1 MKKAVMI
8 SVLAVVSGMAQAQS
22 SVTLYGVFD
31 DGIDYVSNS
40 KGKPL
45 VSMVSG
51 EINGARWGLK
61 GEEDLGGG
69 YKAVF
74 QLENGFDSNTGT
86 LGQGGLEFGRMALV
100 GLSTPYGAVTAGRQ
114 YSSIIDFVGATLTAS
129 ESWGGW
135 FATHPGDLDQLN
147 NTFRV
152 NSSVKY
158 MSVDYR
164 GFKFG
169 AMYNFGG
176 QAGDFNRFSGVG
188 GGFSYAN
195 GPLALGAAYQS
206 LQDPYISAY
215 NNGANAA
222 AALQSPVFSGYASA
236 RTLQIIVAGA
246 AYRIGQATL
255 GATYSN
261 TQYQQLGADP
271 GNAGATPHLSG
282 TAIFNN
288 FEVSIKYLLTPS
300 FQVAASYNF
309 TNGSSVGSLRGAK
322 YNQFAIGTDYFLSK
336 RIDLM
341 FVAGYQKASGVD
353 STGHQAVAAIDQ
365 LSPSSNNHQAAVR
378 FAIRHRF

>member
-1 MKKAVMI
+1 MKKSCVCMALTTI
-8 SVLAVVSGMAQAQS
+8 SCVAQAQS

-31 DGIDYVSNS
+31 DGIDYVSNA

-51 EINGARWGLK
+51 EINGARFGLLGK
-61 GEEDLGGG
+61 EDLGGG
-69 YKAVF
+69 LMAIF

-86 LGQGGLEFGRMALV
+86 LGQGGLEFGRMAWV
-100 GLSTPYGAVTAGRQ
+100 GLSSPYGAVTAGRQ
-114 YSSIIDFVGATLTAS
+114 YSSIIDFVGASLTSS

-135 FATHPGDLDQLN
+135 FSTHPGDLDQLN

-152 NSSVKY
+152 NSSIKY

-164 GFKFG
+164 GLKFG

-176 QAGDFNRFSGVG
+176 QAGNFNRDSGVG
-188 GGFSYAN
+188 AGVSYTN
-195 GPLALGAAYQS
+195 GPLSLGAAYQS

-215 NNGANAA
+215 NNGANAP

-236 RTLQIIVAGA
+236 RTLQIIVAGI
-246 AYRIGQATL
+246 AYRLGQVTL
-255 GATYSN
+255 GSTYSN
-261 TQYQQLGADP
+261 TQYQKLGADP
-271 GNAGATPHLSG
+271 GNAGATAHLSG

-288 FEVSIKYLLTPS
+288 FEVNIKDMVTPS
-300 FQVAASYNF
+300 LQLAAAYNF
-309 TNGSSVGSLRGAK
+309 TNGSSVGTLSGAQ
-322 YNQFAIGTDYFLSK
+322 YNQFAISADYFLSK
-336 RIDLM
+336 ATDLM

-353 STGHQAVAAIDQ
+353 STGHRAVAAIDQ
-365 LSPSSNNHQAAVR
+365 LSPSSTDHQGAVR